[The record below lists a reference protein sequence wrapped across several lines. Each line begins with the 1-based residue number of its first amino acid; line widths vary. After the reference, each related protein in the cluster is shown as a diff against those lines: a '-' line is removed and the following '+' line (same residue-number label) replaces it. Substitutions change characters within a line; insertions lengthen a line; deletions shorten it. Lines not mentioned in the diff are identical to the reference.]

1 MKHTKH
7 GLIGVIVTIG
17 LGLSAGAGAQDDAD
31 AQKKKMLT
39 DPLTRAELQCVKLRA
54 DAANGTDEQKQKAEE
69 ACAKA
74 IEWAKEMEAKKA
86 KNKPKPVPESVPEAD
101 PNS

>member
-7 GLIGVIVTIG
+7 GLIGVIVTLG
-17 LGLSAGAGAQDDAD
+17 LGLSVGAGAQDDAG

-39 DPLTRAELQCVKLRA
+39 DPMTRAELQCVKLRA

-86 KNKPKPVPESVPEAD
+86 KNKPNPVPEAD
-101 PNS
+101 PNG

>member
-7 GLIGVIVTIG
+7 GLIGVIVTVG
-17 LGLSAGAGAQDDAD
+17 LGLSIGAGAQDDTD
-31 AQKKKMLT
+31 AQKKMLT
-39 DPLTRAELQCVKLRA
+39 DPMTRAELQCVKLRA

-74 IEWAKEMEAKKA
+74 IEWAKEMAAKKA
-86 KNKPKPVPESVPEAD
+86 KNKPEPVPETD